1 MSKISRKIKTLF
13 HEPNIFAKKLSKSR
27 FLRHCSDK
35 VALKIK
41 YKAVFGRKLNLK
53 NPQTFNEKLQWLKLY
68 NRKPEYTT
76 MVDKYAAKKYVANII
91 GEEYIIP
98 TLGVWE
104 KFDDINFDDLPNQF
118 VLKTTHGSGDI
129 VICKDKQTFDAQAA
143 KKKLTKALKTNYYKI
158 SREWPYKNVPRRII
172 AEQYM
177 EDGDGGLKDY
187 KVYCFNGV
195 AKALMIASDRFS
207 GDQTKFDYFDRDF
220 NWLTLEW
227 GNPRSQIPP
236 EKPLLFDKI
245 IELAEF
251 LSKSL
256 YHARVDFYIIGE
268 RIYFGEITFFD
279 GGGFSPFNSDDWDCR
294 LGEWLQLPQKSK

>member
-118 VLKTTHGSGDI
+118 VLKTTHGSGDV
-129 VICKDKQTFDAQAA
+129 VICKDKNTFDKESA
-143 KKKLTKALKTNYYKI
+143 KKKLTKALKTDFYKI

-177 EDGDGGLKDY
+177 ECENGQLNDY
-187 KVYCFNGV
+187 KLFVFNGHV
-195 AKALMIASDRFS
+195 KCCFVVTDRFS
-207 GDQTKFDYFDRDF
+207 SQMYVTFFDRSGALMPF
-220 NWLTLEW
+220 ERGYPSKKEGLQL
-227 GNPRSQIPP
+227 PP
-236 EKPLLFDKI
+236 EYEKMID
-245 IELAEF
+245 LAEKLAKDVPF
-251 LSKSL
+251 L
-256 YHARVDFYIIGE
+256 RVDFYNVNNIIFLGE
-268 RIYFGEITFFD
+268 LTFFP
-279 GGGFSPFNSDDWDCR
+279 GGGFEQFNPDDWDCR